1 MGWTRSAERIRARTR
16 SPERIRARTRVP
28 GSIRAWRAASA
39 LAIALAVA
47 PGCSFLGGDRQDE
60 DLPGIAGEG
69 LLWPA
74 SGQVSSSY
82 GPRGNAH
89 HDGIDIAAPEGTPI
103 RAALDGVVAYNGS
116 LRGYGKVVILT
127 HEDGLTTVYAH
138 NSKNLVKQGAR
149 VRRGTVIA
157 SVGQTGRTTGPN
169 LHFEVR
175 KNNQAR
181 DPMAYLPKKT
191 PSSLVAQGSKRRS
204 GG

>member
-1 MGWTRSAERIRARTR
+1 MAGWWTRR
-16 SPERIRARTRVP
+16 P
-28 GSIRAWRAASA
+28 GRNPATW
-39 LAIALAVA
+39 IALALALAVLH
-47 PGCSFLGGDRQDE
+47 GCSLLSGRESKDKDLGPGVPGD
-60 DLPGIAGEG
+60 G

-74 SGQVSSSY
+74 SGSVSSRF

-103 RAALDGVVAYNGS
+103 RAALDGTVVYVGV
-116 LRGYGKVVILT
+116 LRGYGKVVILS
-127 HEDGLTTVYAH
+127 HDDGLTTVYAH
-138 NSKNLVKQGAR
+138 NSKNLVSHGAR

-175 KNNQAR
+175 KNNRAR
-181 DPMAYLPKKT
+181 DPMAYLPKKA
-191 PSSLVAQGSKRRS
+191 PSSLVAQGKKRRT

>member
-1 MGWTRSAERIRARTR
+1 MRR
-16 SPERIRARTRVP
+16 P
-28 GSIRAWRAASA
+28 GGTPA
-39 LAIALAVA
+39 LTVSWVLAVALVLA
-47 PGCSFLGGDRQDE
+47 PGCSLLGGDRQDQDFE
-60 DLPGIAGEG
+60 GIDGDG

-74 SGQVSSSY
+74 SGSVSSSF

-103 RAALDGVVAYNGS
+103 RAALDGTVAYVGA
-116 LRGYGKVVILT
+116 LRGYGKVVILS
-127 HEDGLTTVYAH
+127 HEGGLTTVYAH
-138 NSKNLVKQGAR
+138 NSKNLVGQGTR

-175 KNNQAR
+175 KDNQAR
-181 DPMAYLPKKT
+181 DPMVFLPKKT

>member
-1 MGWTRSAERIRARTR
+1 MVGWWTRR
-16 SPERIRARTRVP
+16 P
-28 GSIRAWRAASA
+28 GRNPATWIG
-39 LAIALAVA
+39 LALAVA
-47 PGCSFLGGDRQDE
+47 VLHGCSLLGGDSQDQ
-60 DLPGIAGEG
+60 DLAGIAGDG

-74 SGQVSSSY
+74 AGSVSSIF

-103 RAALDGVVAYNGS
+103 RAALDGSVVYVGA
-116 LRGYGKVVILT
+116 LRGYGKVVILS

-138 NSKNLVKQGAR
+138 NSKNLVSHGAR

-175 KNNQAR
+175 KDNRAR
-181 DPMAYLPKKT
+181 DPMVFLPKKA
-191 PSSLVAQGSKRRS
+191 PSSLVAQGKKRRT

>member
-1 MGWTRSAERIRARTR
+1 MVGWTRR
-16 SPERIRARTRVP
+16 P
-28 GSIRAWRAASA
+28 GRNPATWIGLA
-39 LAIALAVA
+39 LALALL
-47 PGCSFLGGDRQDE
+47 PGCSLLGGDGQE
-60 DLPGIAGEG
+60 KDLGGIAGDG

-74 SGQVSSSY
+74 AGSVSSSF

-103 RAALDGVVAYNGS
+103 RAALDGSVAYVGA
-116 LRGYGKVVILT
+116 LRGYGKVVILS

-138 NSKNLVKQGAR
+138 NSKNLVSHGAR

-175 KNNQAR
+175 KDNRAR
-181 DPMAYLPKKT
+181 DPLVFLPKKA
-191 PSSLVAQGSKRRS
+191 PSSLVAQGTKRRT

>member
-1 MGWTRSAERIRARTR
+1 MVEWTRKARRGPVRIA
-16 SPERIRARTRVP
+16 
-28 GSIRAWRAASA
+28 GGA
-39 LAIALAVA
+39 LVALLTAV
-47 PGCSFLGGDRQDE
+47 PGCSLLGDGSQDQ

-74 SGQVSSSY
+74 SGSVSSSF

-89 HDGIDIAAPEGTPI
+89 HDGIDISAPEGTPI
-103 RAALDGVVAYNGS
+103 RAALDGAVAYVGS
-116 LRGYGKVVILT
+116 LRGYGKVVILA

-138 NSKNLVKQGAR
+138 NSRNLVAGGAR

-175 KNNQAR
+175 KDNRAR
-181 DPMAYLPKKT
+181 DPMVFLPKQT
-191 PSSLVAQGSKRRS
+191 PSSLVAQGQTDRS
-204 GG
+204 TGG

>member
-1 MGWTRSAERIRARTR
+1 MVRWMRR
-16 SPERIRARTRVP
+16 P
-28 GSIRAWRAASA
+28 GSNPGLVARWALVTTVVLTAS
-39 LAIALAVA
+39 
-47 PGCSFLGGDRQDE
+47 GCSLLGGGSQDQ
-60 DLPGIAGEG
+60 DSMRIDGDG

-74 SGQVSSSY
+74 SGSVSSSF

-103 RAALDGVVAYNGS
+103 RAALDGSVAYVGA
-116 LRGYGKVVILT
+116 LRGYGKVVILA
-127 HEDGLTTVYAH
+127 HDDGLTTVYAH
-138 NSKNLVKQGAR
+138 NSKNLVSHGAR
-149 VRRGTVIA
+149 VPRGAVIA

-181 DPMAYLPKKT
+181 DPLVFLPKKT
-191 PSSLVAQGSKRRS
+191 PSSLVAQGSKRRT

>member
-1 MGWTRSAERIRARTR
+1 MVAWKRRAG
-16 SPERIRARTRVP
+16 RVP
-28 GSIRAWRAASA
+28 ARVVGGA
-39 LAIALAVA
+39 LIGLLAVS
-47 PGCSFLGGDRQDE
+47 PGCSLLGGSQDQ
-60 DLPGIAGEG
+60 DLEGIAGDG

-74 SGQVSSSY
+74 SGAVSSNF

-89 HDGIDIAAPEGTPI
+89 HDGIDIAAPEGTPV
-103 RAALDGVVAYNGS
+103 RAALDGTVVYVGS
-116 LRGYGKVVILT
+116 LRGYGKVVILS

-138 NSKNLVKQGAR
+138 NSKNLVSDGAR

-175 KNNQAR
+175 KDNRAR
-181 DPMAYLPKKT
+181 DPMVFLPKKT
-191 PSSLVAQGSKRRS
+191 PSSLVAQGEKRRAT